1 MKDDFCDKRHGGIEQ
16 QRLGR
21 RNMPV
26 REASG
31 KIDQN
36 DRDGKQRG
44 ERRGPA
50 TPFKLSLPNAISNER
65 REERKPRVTTPRTLT
80 TATTNR
86 GGLLRKY
93 G

>member
-1 MKDDFCDKRHGGIEQ
+1 MIGTANNVANAEDH
-16 QRLGR
+16 
-21 RNMPV
+21 
-26 REASG
+26 
-31 KIDQN
+31 
-36 DRDGKQRG
+36 
-44 ERRGPA
+44 A

-65 REERKPRVTTPRTLT
+65 RDERKPRVTTPRTLT